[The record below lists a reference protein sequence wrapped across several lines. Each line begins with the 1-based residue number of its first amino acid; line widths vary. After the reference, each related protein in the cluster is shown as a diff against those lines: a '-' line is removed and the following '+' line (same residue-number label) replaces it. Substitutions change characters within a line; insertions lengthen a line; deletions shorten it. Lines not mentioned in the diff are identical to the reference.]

1 MIKTVL
7 NKSTVL
13 SPCDEKTNIICP
25 FTVKG
30 EVNAVYIDFDYSP
43 KNLDDFEK
51 SKFLIK
57 KCLSVDEPD
66 ITDDMINFNDFLPLK
81 NLVTVSVY
89 SPCGWVGSAHRHNP
103 VQHHIVNKI
112 KSSPGFISGE
122 IVPGEWYVCINVHA
136 VVTDEC
142 ICNLKV
148 SVGGDGNE

>member
-1 MIKTVL
+1 MSLLLNGLLINVWKVIMIKTVL

-30 EVNAVYIDFDYSP
+30 EVIAVYIDFDYSP

-81 NLVTVSVY
+81 NLLTHY
-89 SPCGWVGSAHRHNP
+89 IFLIR
-103 VQHHIVNKI
+103 K
-112 KSSPGFISGE
+112 
-122 IVPGEWYVCINVHA
+122 YV
-136 VVTDEC
+136 
-142 ICNLKV
+142 L
-148 SVGGDGNE
+148 